1 MKYLILFLFFTTGL
15 AAQEKVSVEAGTR
28 KMKWDTTWYQK
39 FRTNLIVGVFQSY
52 RNYNNSFRQFKNA
65 DTLGIS
71 NNNYYAES
79 NQVTGIEINYDKLN
93 IAFGFRSTPQANHT
107 KGKGST
113 TTLNGTFNVGGNKW
127 FLENSL
133 RYFKG
138 FYDNNT
144 GNYDTTF
151 KTSGDYFLQPNLTNT
166 LVRSKFFYFTNHKR
180 FSFRSNY
187 ACNYRQLRSS
197 ATWVLS
203 ANLNYCYLKNDS
215 SFFPMAARP
224 YYGGYA
230 NMNGIKVFGASVNAG
245 AAATLVILKGF
256 FLHGMFIVGPEQQW
270 RTYNYSGESS
280 SRLSYFS
287 LSGSFRASI
296 GFNLK
301 RCYLLS
307 STSNDFAI
315 YNSSFV
321 GLTNR
326 SLSGSIT
333 FGWRFFTKV
342 PEVYKKIQ
350 KTKIYKFF

>member
-1 MKYLILFLFFTTGL
+1 MKYLILFLFFTIGL
-15 AAQEKVSVEAGTR
+15 AAQEKSVIEVSVQKNSAF
-28 KMKWDTTWYQK
+28 DTTMYQK
-39 FRTNLIVGVFQSY
+39 FRTNLIIGVFQSY
-52 RNYNNSFRQFKNA
+52 RDYNNSFRQFKNA

-79 NQVTGIEINYDKLN
+79 NLITGIEINYDKFDLTLSL
-93 IAFGFRSTPQANHT
+93 RSKPQT
-107 KGKGST
+107 DSKEGST
-113 TTLNGTFNVGGNKW
+113 KIFNASFNTGGNKW

-138 FYDNNT
+138 FYDSNT
-144 GNYDTTF
+144 ASYDTSF
-151 KTSGDYFLQPNLTNT
+151 KETGKYFLQPNLTNT
-166 LVRSKFFYFTNHKR
+166 LIRSKFLYFTNHR
-180 FSFRSNY
+180 RYSIRSNY
-187 ACNYRQLRSS
+187 ACNYRQLRSG

-215 SFFPMAARP
+215 SFFPLAARP
-224 YYGGYA
+224 YYGDYA
-230 NMNGIKVFGASVNAG
+230 TMNGLKVFGASVNAG

-270 RTYNYSGESS
+270 RTYNYYGQNS

-287 LSGSFRASI
+287 LSGSLRASI

-301 RCYLLS
+301 HFYILS
-307 STSNDFAI
+307 MTSNDFAI

-326 SLSGSIT
+326 SLSGSLIL
-333 FGWRFFTKV
+333 GWRFFSKT
-342 PEVYKKIQ
+342 PELYKKFQ
-350 KTKIYKFF
+350 KTKLYKFF